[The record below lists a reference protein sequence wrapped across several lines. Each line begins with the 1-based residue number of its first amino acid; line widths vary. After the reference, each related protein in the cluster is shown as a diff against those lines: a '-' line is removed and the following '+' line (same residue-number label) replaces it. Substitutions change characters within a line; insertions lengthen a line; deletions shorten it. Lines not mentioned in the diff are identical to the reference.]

1 MRKALAGILGILA
14 ALFGTSAS
22 AQVAQGIKAYARGEY
37 TTAMRAFEAGA
48 AKGDPQALYNLGVAY
63 AEGRAIPADPARA
76 IDYYRRA
83 AEGGSVLAAFNLG
96 QAYRKGQGVAA
107 DPTQAARWYEQAA
120 KGGHYKA
127 GNELGILY
135 IEGKGVPRD
144 PIEGM
149 AWIYPATHASIMDSS
164 AMANAIQ
171 AAGLLDR
178 AQIQEA
184 QSRGQTYFR
193 RYIAPNRAVVRALS
207 GG

>member
-1 MRKALAGILGILA
+1 MKALAGILGVLA
-14 ALFGTSAS
+14 ALFGSSAS
-22 AQVAQGIKAYARGEY
+22 AQVAQGIKAYAQGDY

-48 AKGDPQALYNLGVAY
+48 AKGDPQALYNLGVAC
-63 AEGRAIPADPARA
+63 AEGRAMPADPARA

-135 IEGKGVPRD
+135 IEGRGVPRD

-184 QSRGQTYFR
+184 QARGQTYFR